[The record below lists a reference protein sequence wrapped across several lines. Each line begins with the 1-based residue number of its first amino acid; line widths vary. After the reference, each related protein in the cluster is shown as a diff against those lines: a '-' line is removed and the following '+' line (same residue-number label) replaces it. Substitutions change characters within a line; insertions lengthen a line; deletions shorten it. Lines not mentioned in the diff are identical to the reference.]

1 MSNPHPGPGRP
12 WPKGVSGNPTGKR
25 RHPIS
30 FDLIKRCRELTPDL
44 VEQLVALTTHKDPKV
59 QLQAITYLVDR
70 GWGRARQAVEVSGP
84 EGERLFP
91 RPEELRALTDAQ
103 LERLLVV
110 HREIEAELAG
120 NGGPP
125 A

>member
-12 WPKGVSGNPTGKR
+12 WPKGVSGNPTGR
-25 RHPIS
+25 RATA
-30 FDLIKRCRELTPDL
+30 FDLVKRCRALTPDL
-44 VEQLVALTTHKDPKV
+44 VEQLVSLTTDKDRKV
-59 QLQAITYLVDR
+59 ALQAITYLIDR

-125 A
+125 P